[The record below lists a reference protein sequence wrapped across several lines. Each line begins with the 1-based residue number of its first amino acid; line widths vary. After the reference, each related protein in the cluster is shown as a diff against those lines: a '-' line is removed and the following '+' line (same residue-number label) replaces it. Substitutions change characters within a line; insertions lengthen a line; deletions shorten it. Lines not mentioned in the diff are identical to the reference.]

1 MRIARFLRA
10 ARVGDI
16 FYVPLKTR
24 EDSEIILAA
33 SRQGGEVEC
42 RRVVALHHE
51 TLEAFRL
58 VEVRLIRRLEPDRRS
73 ENKGR
78 PRDEKRGNQ

>member
-1 MRIARFLRA
+1 MRIAGYLRA
-10 ARVGDI
+10 ARVGDV
-16 FYVPLKTR
+16 FYVPLKAR

-33 SRQGGEVEC
+33 SRQRGAVEC
-42 RRVVALHHE
+42 RRVVAIHHE

-58 VEVRLIRRLEPDRRS
+58 VEVRLIKRLEPDRRG

-78 PRDEKRGNQ
+78 FPK